1 MTTLFLLAVMAAD
14 PTPWWT
20 NYGDPEL
27 NRLVTQA
34 LAKNLDLQSAAQR
47 IAESRALTGESRS
60 KLLPAINLT
69 PSAQRLRGGFS
80 QGIARIPQSS
90 GQVQSGSF
98 VSPFET
104 GLLQGGLDMKWE
116 LDLFGSNRAGL
127 AAARADLQADE
138 QRRDDL
144 AITVSAE
151 VARTYVQ
158 LRGYEERIAITRRTL
173 DALRQ
178 LLELTD
184 DRVKAGLASQ
194 LDSERQRLLLVNT
207 EATLPPLEADRERA
221 LQRLAVLVGDEAVG
235 KSPLAATD
243 ATPTP
248 LSAPVVK
255 AEVPSELL
263 KRRPDVREAD
273 AKLAAALARLKQSK
287 TDLYP
292 KINLNGLV
300 GRQGTSVSSLAFGGG
315 NFFSLGPQLQ
325 LPIFSGGRIKANIAA
340 QQARVEQQRIAYRN
354 ELLVAFEEAANAL
367 TNLQRQREREGK
379 LAAAAQS
386 ARTSLDLSQDLQQAG
401 LNDFLTVLDSQRS
414 LLDAEFQQSLARTQ
428 VLVESVALYKAL
440 AGGWPQ

>member
-1 MTTLFLLAVMAAD
+1 
-14 PTPWWT
+14 
-20 NYGDPEL
+20 
-27 NRLVTQA
+27 
-34 LAKNLDLQSAAQR
+34 
-47 IAESRALTGESRS
+47 
-60 KLLPAINLT
+60 
-69 PSAQRLRGGFS
+69 
-80 QGIARIPQSS
+80 
-90 GQVQSGSF
+90 
-98 VSPFET
+98 
-104 GLLQGGLDMKWE
+104 
-116 LDLFGSNRAGL
+116 
-127 AAARADLQADE
+127 
-138 QRRDDL
+138 
-144 AITVSAE
+144 
-151 VARTYVQ
+151 
-158 LRGYEERIAITRRTL
+158 
-173 DALRQ
+173 
-178 LLELTD
+178 
-184 DRVKAGLASQ
+184 
-194 LDSERQRLLLVNT
+194 
-207 EATLPPLEADRERA
+207 
-221 LQRLAVLVGDEAVG
+221 VLVGDEAVG